1 MNEQQVR
8 VIPTPAISEPVNLTN
23 CDREP
28 IHIPDSIQPHGVLLV
43 LTEPDLKIVRV
54 SNNTWQWLG
63 KAPEDLLNR
72 PASVLFGEA
81 EIYAIDQ
88 CLAGDFEYVN
98 PLRVEI
104 DTPNGKISTHC
115 IIHRVD
121 GAIVVEIELGY
132 TDPTPPEITYFDFYR
147 QVKAPIALLQSGSS
161 FENLCDRLV
170 EIVRQITGF
179 DRVMLYRFEPSG
191 DGTVIGE
198 ARHPD
203 MEPYLGLRYPATDI
217 PVQARRLYTL
227 NHLRLVPDA
236 KYTPIEL
243 LPPIDPHDRSPL
255 DLSWS
260 VLRSVSPLHLEYMQN
275 MSVRASMSISLVCEG
290 NLWGLIACHHREP
303 KLVPYFLRTICE
315 FIGQMA
321 AFELTAKA
329 DLQDRDYQI
338 ELDALKTAFFES
350 ISSHTDVLTA
360 LIQSPTNLLNLVGAT
375 GVAIAIQDEITVL
388 GDTPELELL
397 RDLLAQI
404 EPRLQAE
411 GVVQT
416 VRLERE
422 YPAAVAYSNIASGLL
437 AMMVSRAQNFY
448 ILWFRPAV
456 SQIVTWGGD
465 PQKTVKTQIDGEVR
479 LSPRKSFSAWQ
490 ETVLNTALPW
500 KLSET
505 AAAIELRSAI
515 VNVALRHAAEVSQL
529 NLELK
534 RSNIDLDSFAYVA
547 SHDLKE
553 PLRGIHNYSSFLIE
567 DYGEILDGSGVT
579 KLETLILLT
588 RRMENLI
595 DSLLHYSRLGR
606 TELAKAQIDLN
617 LLVQEVV
624 ELFKITAGDGL
635 EVTVSPLPAI
645 WGDRTQISELF
656 TNLVGNAIK
665 YNNNAPVKIEIG
677 VVDPALAARKYR
689 DRLPLDLGD
698 NTHVIYVRD
707 NGIGIE
713 PSHLDDIF
721 RIFKRLHVRDEY
733 GGGTGAGLTIAQKIV
748 ERHGGKIWVESE
760 VGCGSTFYFALC
772 LKPDRSLQR

>member
-1 MNEQQVR
+1 MTSLASNE
-8 VIPTPAISEPVNLTN
+8 TANLTN

-28 IHIPDSIQPHGVLLV
+28 IHLPDSIQPHGVLLV
-43 LTEPDLKIVRV
+43 LVEPDLKIVRV
-54 SNNTWQWLG
+54 SNNTLEWLG
-63 KAPEDLLNR
+63 KAPEDLLDR
-72 PASVLFGEA
+72 SVSVLLGKA
-81 EIYAIDQ
+81 QIYAIEQ

-98 PLRVEI
+98 PLAVEI
-104 DTPNGKISTHC
+104 DTPTGKISTHC
-115 IIHRVD
+115 IIHRID

-132 TDPTPPEITYFDFYR
+132 TDPIPADITYFDFYR
-147 QVKAPIALLQSGSS
+147 QVKAPIAALQGGDS
-161 FENLCDRLV
+161 FEDLCSHLV
-170 EIVRQITGF
+170 ESVRQITGF

-198 ARHPD
+198 ACHPD
-203 MEPYLGLRYPATDI
+203 LEPYLGLRYPASDI
-217 PVQARRLYTL
+217 PLQARRLYTL

-243 LPPIDPHDRSPL
+243 LPPIDPQTQTPL

-275 MSVRASMSISLVCEG
+275 MGVRASMSISVVREG
-290 NLWGLIACHHREP
+290 KLWGLIACHHRQP
-303 KLVPYFLRTICE
+303 KLVPYFLRTVCE

-338 ELDALKTAFFES
+338 EIDALKTAFFES
-350 ISSHTDVLTA
+350 ISTHTDVLSA
-360 LIQSPTNLLNLVGAT
+360 LTQSPTDLLNLVGAT
-375 GVAIAIQDEITVL
+375 GVAIAIQGEVTVL
-388 GDTPELELL
+388 GDTPTVEAVG
-397 RDLLAQI
+397 DLLAQL
-404 EPRLQAE
+404 EPRLQSE
-411 GVVQT
+411 GLVQT
-416 VRLERE
+416 MQLERE
-422 YPAAVAYSNIASGLL
+422 YPAAAAYRDLASGLL
-437 AMMVSRAQNFY
+437 ALMVSRAQNFY

-465 PQKTVKTQIDGEVR
+465 PHKTIQTQIDGEVR

-500 KLSET
+500 KPSET
-505 AAAIELRSAI
+505 AAAIELQSAI

-553 PLRGIHNYSSFLIE
+553 PLRGIHNYSSFPIE
-567 DYGEILDGSGVT
+567 DYSEILDSDGVA
-579 KLETLILLT
+579 KLETLIRLT

-606 TELAKAQIDLN
+606 TELAQSQIDLN
-617 LLVQEVV
+617 VLVQEVV
-624 ELFKITAGDGL
+624 ELFKITAGDAL
-635 EVTVSPLPAI
+635 EVNVAALPTI

-656 TNLVGNAIK
+656 TNLASNAIK
-665 YNNNAPVKIEIG
+665 YNNNDPVKIDIG
-677 VVDPALAARKYR
+677 VVDPALAVRKYR
-689 DRLPLDLGD
+689 DLFPLDLGH
-698 NTHVIYVRD
+698 NAHIIYVRD
-707 NGIGIE
+707 NGISID
-713 PSHLDDIF
+713 SIHLEDIF

-748 ERHGGKIWVESE
+748 DRHGGKIWVESA
-760 VGCGSTFYFALC
+760 VGRGSTFYFVLFS
-772 LKPDRSLQR
+772 KPDRQSPA